1 MTLRQILLRI
11 IVLAFVASVGGVS
24 SAVAARGAKGKRGA
38 VATRTT
44 AAGKKKSKG
53 KRRGRR
59 RRRPVGPRLYS
70 GVPLAVLAK
79 HSRVVGPGTVYTEKV
94 VSKKNKWRVGVLA
107 CNLDEAGASL
117 TLKKAKERAVGFERV
132 EEFAR
137 RIDST
142 AGAPLVLGAVN
153 ANYWRAGVGTVLG
166 AAVCGGEV
174 VGFDNI
180 KQWSRFVVRGDGSFD
195 IRPDSISVTLEGH
208 GERVDVAAVNGRFAD
223 STVVLYNHFY
233 GPTVPKVD
241 TASTDTSAEARARR
255 ETAIH
260 YMRDTTE
267 LFYETD
273 EDIGTLPDSLVPVP
287 RSEER
292 TLKIMATLVDTPRVN
307 APWRCRITA
316 TTSKLAPVL
325 RRGVVLTFPRADSIR
340 YRRFRTGDTI
350 TVSVRTAAADD
361 DVRDMCMAGPRLVR
375 HGKVSVET
383 DAEQFHRRSFI
394 AGSHAR
400 TAIGYSKDM
409 RTVYFVVVDRPM
421 GTRRKGRPGIGL
433 TDLARIVAAE
443 GAYEAMNFDGGS
455 STTLVVNDATL
466 FPDTGV
472 DFSRHVASAFCLIRR
487 AAGDGAVGSR

>member
-292 TLKIMATLVDTPRVN
+292 TLKIMAALVDTPRVN

-316 TTSKLAPVL
+316 MTS
-325 RRGVVLTFPRADSIR
+325 
-340 YRRFRTGDTI
+340 
-350 TVSVRTAAADD
+350 
-361 DVRDMCMAGPRLVR
+361 
-375 HGKVSVET
+375 
-383 DAEQFHRRSFI
+383 
-394 AGSHAR
+394 
-400 TAIGYSKDM
+400 
-409 RTVYFVVVDRPM
+409 
-421 GTRRKGRPGIGL
+421 
-433 TDLARIVAAE
+433 
-443 GAYEAMNFDGGS
+443 
-455 STTLVVNDATL
+455 
-466 FPDTGV
+466 
-472 DFSRHVASAFCLIRR
+472 
-487 AAGDGAVGSR
+487 